1 MSSYSGEAAEQV
13 VRMSLEGAEVAV
25 KLAGTGAKHLAILL
39 YAILKD
45 QKKTRGKVRLTNMLR
60 SGKELKVFAVMD
72 GDLQKF
78 CEEAKKYGVLYT
90 VLKDRDSTDG
100 LTDVMVRAEDASK
113 INRIFERFHLTT
125 VDMGSVKA
133 QIEQAREEKTQE
145 QMDDLPPRPLTEQEK
160 KEEFIEKMFQKEEPA
175 VEAPDP
181 NPGEGN
187 ATKSPPSGPFSGTK
201 STTERSSEG
210 AERSPDDRPS
220 VRKELEQIRK
230 EKEGEKGA
238 KEKEKQKSPQ
248 HQAPKKKRKK
258 EKTRA

>member
-25 KLAGTGAKHLAILL
+25 RLAGSGAKHLAILL
-39 YAILKD
+39 YSILKD
-45 QKKTRGKVRLTNMLR
+45 QKKTRGKIRLTNMLR

-72 GDLQKF
+72 SDLKTF

-133 QIEQAREEKTQE
+133 MVEQAREEHMQE
-145 QMDDLPPRPLTEQEK
+145 TEDDLPPKPLTEQEK
-160 KEEFIEKMFQKEEPA
+160 KEEFIKTLFSEK
-175 VEAPDP
+175 EAAEQEADP
-181 NPGEGN
+181 NREEGN
-187 ATKSPPSGPFSGTK
+187 ETKSPPSEPSSNRNP
-201 STTERSSEG
+201 STEKKQDSKDE
-210 AERSPDDRPS
+210 AERRPS
-220 VRKELEQIRK
+220 VKKELEQIRK
-230 EKEGEKGA
+230 EMD
-238 KEKEKQKSPQ
+238 KEKTGKDHEIQKSPQ
-248 HQAPKKKRKK
+248 HNAPKKKRKK
-258 EKTRA
+258 VKTR

>member
-175 VEAPDP
+175 VEAPAP

-187 ATKSPPSGPFSGTK
+187 ATKFPPSGPFSEPTRDR
-201 STTERSSEG
+201 RSPSGDG
-210 AERSPDDRPS
+210 AERRPS
-220 VRKELEQIRK
+220 VRQKLRDLREKVKETEPLDAGRIAETL
-230 EKEGEKGA
+230 G
-238 KEKEKQKSPQ
+238 
-248 HQAPKKKRKK
+248 
-258 EKTRA
+258 KTGGKDR

>member
-25 KLAGTGAKHLAILL
+25 RLAGTGAKHLAILL
-39 YAILKD
+39 YSVLKD
-45 QKKTRGKVRLTNMLR
+45 QKKTRGKIRLTNMLR

-72 GDLQKF
+72 SDLQKF

-133 QIEQAREEKTQE
+133 QIEQAREEKAQE
-145 QMDDLPPRPLTEQEK
+145 AQKDDLPPKPMTEQEK
-160 KEEFIEKMFQKEEPA
+160 RDEFVDKLLAEP
-175 VEAPDP
+175 EAPDP
-181 NPGEGN
+181 NKEEGREMR
-187 ATKSPPSGPFSGTK
+187 SPQSEP
-201 STTERSSEG
+201 SSEK
-210 AERSPDDRPS
+210 RSPGGKDQGS
-220 VRKELEQIRK
+220 
-230 EKEGEKGA
+230 
-238 KEKEKQKSPQ
+238 
-248 HQAPKKKRKK
+248 
-258 EKTRA
+258 KTVQ